1 MDRLGCRDTDGDG
14 WSDPTE
20 TWKAHPFGL
29 ADSFPNEALQWR
41 DTDGDGYG
49 DVTLGAL
56 RDDCP
61 NKAGDSTRDLQGCP
75 DNNGDGWSNE
85 YGTLKSAIAIMGED
99 PAASWLTYLII
110 GLGFIL
116 GASLALVVKMARE
129 EDELAMTERM
139 FNEKEH
145 VDFAANLADDAN
157 EGMTPLSD
165 LPTIPGGASE
175 DSSGQNGGEE
185 IVEQ

>member
-41 DTDGDGYG
+41 DSDGDGYG
-49 DVTLGAL
+49 DVSLGAL

-61 NKAGDSTRDLQGCP
+61 NVAGDSTRDLQGCP
-75 DNNGDGWSNE
+75 DNNGDGWSND
-85 YGTLKSAIAIMGED
+85 YGTFKSAVAIMGED

-116 GASLALVVKMARE
+116 GASIALVVKMGRE
-129 EDELAMTERM
+129 EDELNVQEQL
-139 FNEKEH
+139 FDEKQH
-145 VDFAANLADDAN
+145 VDFAANLPTEDNNA
-157 EGMTPLSD
+157 MIPLD
-165 LPTIPGGASE
+165 ELPPIPQGNDPSLISQDGG
-175 DSSGQNGGEE
+175 D
-185 IVEQ
+185 IVE

>member
-14 WSDPTE
+14 WSDPTD

-61 NKAGDSTRDLQGCP
+61 NQAGDSTRDLQGCP

-116 GASLALVVKMARE
+116 GASLALVVKMSRE
-129 EDELAMTERM
+129 EDDFELSEQM
-139 FNEKEH
+139 FNQKEEI
-145 VDFAANLADDAN
+145 DFAANLAQGD
-157 EGMTPLSD
+157 EGGMTPLSE
-165 LPTIPGGASE
+165 LPPIPAEASHTQDESVGG
-175 DSSGQNGGEE
+175 DTDVQ
-185 IVEQ
+185 

>member
-41 DTDGDGYG
+41 DSDGDGYG
-49 DVTLGAL
+49 DVSLGAL

-61 NKAGDSTRDLQGCP
+61 NESGDSTRDLQGCP

-116 GASLALVVKMARE
+116 GASIALVVKMGRE
-129 EDELAMTERM
+129 EDDLSTQEQL
-139 FNEKEH
+139 FDDKEH
-145 VDFAANLADDAN
+145 VDFDANLEQHEPSSMIPLDELPPIPENESSHATDDY
-157 EGMTPLSD
+157 
-165 LPTIPGGASE
+165 
-175 DSSGQNGGEE
+175 GGES
-185 IVEQ
+185 IEQQ